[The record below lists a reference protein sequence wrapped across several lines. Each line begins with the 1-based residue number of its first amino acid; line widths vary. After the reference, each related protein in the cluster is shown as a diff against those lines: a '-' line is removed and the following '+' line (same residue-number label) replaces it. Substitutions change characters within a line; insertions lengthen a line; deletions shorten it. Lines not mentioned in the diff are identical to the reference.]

1 MMIHNTSATVLCL
14 PKPAE
19 YFFDIT
25 NAEQNCVGQL
35 KVNELPCVQKA
46 VLFCSMCKLSI
57 KTAYTRLD
65 GFIWQMPSFSLI
77 LVILRT

>member
-1 MMIHNTSATVLCL
+1 MMIHNTSATVLRL
-14 PKPAE
+14 PKPAK

-46 VLFCSMCKLSI
+46 ECRFAVCANLVLRWPI
-57 KTAYTRLD
+57 
-65 GFIWQMPSFSLI
+65 
-77 LVILRT
+77 

>member
-1 MMIHNTSATVLCL
+1 MMIYNTSATVLCL
-14 PKPAE
+14 PKPVE

-46 VLFCSMCKLSI
+46 ECCFAVCANLVLRRPI
-57 KTAYTRLD
+57 
-65 GFIWQMPSFSLI
+65 
-77 LVILRT
+77 

>member
-1 MMIHNTSATVLCL
+1 MMIHNTSATVLRL

-35 KVNELPCVQKA
+35 KVNELPCAQKA
-46 VLFCSMCKLSI
+46 EC
-57 KTAYTRLD
+57 
-65 GFIWQMPSFSLI
+65 
-77 LVILRT
+77 